1 MGRDVVS
8 FGSTE
13 LQLVGGHSVGERDV
27 VLGLRPTSFAVAGP
41 ACDPS
46 WPRLRVDL
54 DVIERLGS
62 ECNLLFG
69 VDAPR
74 VATDDVKAAI
84 GGESG
89 SDEGRLL
96 ADDRRARFTARIQGS
111 PPASAGEAVE
121 LAIDPSQLHVFDRET
136 GRALELEQPVE
147 KVA

>member
-1 MGRDVVS
+1 MR
-8 FGSTE
+8 FGEHE
-13 LQLVGGHSVGERDV
+13 LQLGGGHSIGERNV
-27 VLGLRPTSFAVAGP
+27 VLGLRPTSFAVAAGR
-41 ACDPS
+41 DPS
-46 WPRLRVDL
+46 WPRIRVDL
-54 DVIERLGS
+54 DVVERLGS

-74 VATDDVKAAI
+74 VATDEVKAAI

-121 LAIDPSQLHVFDRET
+121 LAIDPSQLHLFDRET